1 MKHQV
6 LFATMMSSFRTTG
19 KMPCGDKL
27 CECSEG
33 LINMLSSI
41 DQQMNASDV
50 FERMKLLRC
59 NKVVEINIVR
69 TNNKVEIIRRVN
81 FS

>member
-6 LFATMMSSFRTTG
+6 LFATMMRSFRNTG
-19 KMPCGDKL
+19 KMPCGDRL
-27 CECSEG
+27 CDCSDD

-59 NKVVEINIVR
+59 NKVVEIDIVK
-69 TNNKVEIIRRVN
+69 TDNKVDMIRRVN